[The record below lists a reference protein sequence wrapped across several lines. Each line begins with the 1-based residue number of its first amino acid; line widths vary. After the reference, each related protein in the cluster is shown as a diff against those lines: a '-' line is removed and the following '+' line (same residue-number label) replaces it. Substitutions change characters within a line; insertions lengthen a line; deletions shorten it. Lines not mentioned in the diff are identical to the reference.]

1 MIVRKVNLMHF
12 ALIDSPL
19 GTLLALAESGRA
31 DADPGAEPEALV
43 GLHFRDS
50 PHAPTPLAGW
60 REAPER
66 PVLRAVRR
74 QLAEYFD
81 GRRRSFDLPLRT
93 VGTPFQR
100 RVWAALRDIP
110 WGGTTSYGVMA
121 GRLGQHGAAR
131 AVGAANSRN
140 PISIIVPCH
149 RAIGADGRLTGYAGG
164 LGRKRALLEL
174 EGAWPRRTSTP

>member
-1 MIVRKVNLMHF
+1 MHY

-19 GTLLALAESGRA
+19 GPLLALAEGGCVGADRA
-31 DADPGAEPEALV
+31 AEPEALV
-43 GLHFRDS
+43 GLHLPDS
-50 PHAPTPLAGW
+50 PHAPSPTQGW
-60 REAPER
+60 REAPQR

-93 VGTPFQR
+93 AGTPFQR
-100 RVWAALRDIP
+100 RVWASLRDIP

-121 GRLGQHGAAR
+121 ARLGQPGAAR
-131 AVGAANSRN
+131 AVGAANARN

-164 LGRKRALLEL
+164 LDRKRVLLEL
-174 EGAWPRRTSTP
+174 EGAWPRRMSTP